1 MNRLIPI
8 TIIVPVEKL
17 GLSDKLSEG
26 YHDNEDLF
34 ELTIDVPFDHL
45 ILHYNCDIEHG
56 DRHTQA
62 GITINHKSAPRVI
75 GLEYDVIDFDES
87 ILDEVII
94 EIIRGEE

>member
-17 GLSDKLSEG
+17 GLSYKLSEG

-34 ELTIDVPFDHL
+34 ELTIDVPFD
-45 ILHYNCDIEHG
+45 
-56 DRHTQA
+56 
-62 GITINHKSAPRVI
+62 
-75 GLEYDVIDFDES
+75 ES

-94 EIIRGEE
+94 EIIRGKE